1 MISLNRIIHKNEII
15 LYHTEID
22 NLDPY
27 ELSILSAIKIIL
39 TNQYDCKSIYCP
51 VNVKDVINIL
61 SNNNIIADKTK
72 RHLNKSFKALL
83 TKNILE
89 YNKKSGS
96 TYHINRHNLLF
107 KKEMFV
113 SINNKDLQNILCDL
127 NSNSIKLYGCYIKL
141 LSTININTKFS
152 YPSLECLSEK
162 FNMSIMT
169 TQKYTKLLEQNNL
182 ISIYRQKSYDSQT
195 GKFRSYNN
203 IYFKPSD
210 AEFIS
215 KQYNINLQQTTK

>member
-1 MISLNRIIHKNEII
+1 MNRMIHKNEII

-51 VNVKDVINIL
+51 VNVKDVIYIL
-61 SNNNIIADKTK
+61 SNNNTIADKTK
-72 RHLNKSFKALL
+72 RHLNKSFKSLI
-83 TKNILE
+83 TKNMFE
-89 YNKKSGS
+89 FNKKSGS
-96 TYHINRHNLLF
+96 TYYINRHNLLF

-113 SINNKDLQNILCDL
+113 SINNKDLQNILSEL

-169 TQKYTKLLEQNNL
+169 TQKYTKLLERKRL
-182 ISIYRQKSYDSQT
+182 ILIYRQKSYDPQT
-195 GKFRSYNN
+195 GKFKSYNN
-203 IYFKPSD
+203 IYFKPCD
-210 AEFIS
+210 YEFIS
-215 KQYNINLQQTTK
+215 KQYNINLSQTNK